1 MSRGTKAG
9 GGDDGDGALGRESEK
24 RGEREKREREEDESS
39 HRFKLSTSRANR
51 TGVTGGHT
59 TKGSWANS
67 HATVGGVTQSRQTN
81 WRDSRR
87 HGATSPAG
95 HAPAP
100 CIAPVHMA

>member
-1 MSRGTKAG
+1 MTVTERS
-9 GGDDGDGALGRESEK
+9 
-24 RGEREKREREEDESS
+24 GERVRREEKERREREEDESS
-39 HRFKLSTSRANR
+39 HRFKLSTSCANR

-59 TKGSWANS
+59 MKGGWADS

-87 HGATSPAG
+87 RGATSPAG

-100 CIAPVHMA
+100 CITPVHMA